1 MAMPIAQTL
10 AQIEALA
17 EPLSGR
23 TTTAAPLPRQLLD
36 MVGRWLLI
44 AAATAGLVRLAS
56 VDDRVFS

>member
-17 EPLSGR
+17 TPLSGR
-23 TTTAAPLPRQLLD
+23 APSAAPLSRQLLD

-44 AAATAGLVRLAS
+44 AAATAGLVGLVS
-56 VDDRVFS
+56 VAGPVFF